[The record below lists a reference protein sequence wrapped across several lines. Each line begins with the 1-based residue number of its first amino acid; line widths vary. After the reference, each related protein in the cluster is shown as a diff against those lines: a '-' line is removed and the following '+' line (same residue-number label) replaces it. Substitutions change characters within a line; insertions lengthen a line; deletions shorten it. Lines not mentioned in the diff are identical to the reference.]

1 MNSCWQTCWASQC
14 QMSIHCGRSKEVL
27 SPVWLY
33 LQVTYCRV
41 WKKTKETQ
49 IRADVE
55 SELMTKTN
63 SPTTNAEPTRIN
75 IHEEMSVQERTLAK
89 PHHGSRQG
97 NTCVTFAQRL
107 PLAWSTWSFFGINGC
122 QGMAHYT
129 TIWVWKHKQVA
140 FLGLMSFN
148 FIM

>member
-1 MNSCWQTCWASQC
+1 
-14 QMSIHCGRSKEVL
+14 MSIHCGRSKEVL

-55 SELMTKTN
+55 SELTTKTN

-75 IHEEMSVQERTLAK
+75 ILEEMSVQGRTLAK
-89 PHHGSRQG
+89 PHHGIRQG
-97 NTCVTFAQRL
+97 NTCVTFAQHLPPCLVNSIIFRHKRL
-107 PLAWSTWSFFGINGC
+107 PENGSLHHHLSLET
-122 QGMAHYT
+122 QASSIFRAH
-129 TIWVWKHKQVA
+129 TI
-140 FLGLMSFN
+140 
-148 FIM
+148 